1 MDTLITITIIL
12 IIIGS
17 ILALELNDL
26 LSAVIALGVAG
37 YGISVIF
44 LLAVAPDLAITQIVV
59 EILALVILIRA
70 MVVRETTVA
79 PPRMSGMRLAALV
92 ITAVFAIGSFLYFS
106 SMALVSGGGMP
117 DFGSPLMKVS
127 SFYIRDSLQKVGASN
142 IVSAIILDFRAI
154 DTLGEATVLFAAAIG
169 VIAIL
174 RKETLS
180 SRTGNS
186 DDKTDGRE

>member
-17 ILALELNDL
+17 ILALELKDL

-44 LLAVAPDLAITQIVV
+44 LLAGAPDLAITQIVV

-70 MVVRETTVA
+70 MVSSETF
-79 PPRMSGMRLAALV
+79 PQRRSGARLAALV
-92 ITAVFAIGSFLYFS
+92 LTAVFAIGSFLYFS
-106 SMALVSGGGMP
+106 SMALVAGGGGLP
-117 DFGSPLMKVS
+117 DFGSPVMKVS
-127 SFYIRDSLQKVGASN
+127 SVYIRDSLEKVGASN
-142 IVSAIILDFRAI
+142 IVSAIILDWRAI
-154 DTLGEATVLFAAAIG
+154 DTLGEATVLFAAALG
-169 VIAIL
+169 VVAIL
-174 RKETLS
+174 RKESLS
-180 SRTGNS
+180 SKSHNP